1 MLLNKPMMHLK
12 SAFFNQQNIDMINSI
27 NISYSWLRS
36 EFLVKKKKKKK
47 KIYMDI
53 HFHYK

>member
-36 EFLVKKKKKKK
+36 EFLVKKKKKEKK
-47 KIYMDI
+47 NLYGYT
-53 HFHYK
+53 FSL